1 MLRDDLDLELTYR
14 FIRDTIWVAVSW
26 YRPGGR
32 RTHTEI
38 ARQYLSILLEGIHH
52 A

>member
-1 MLRDDLDLELTYR
+1 M
-14 FIRDTIWVAVSW
+14 AVSW

-38 ARQYLSILLEGIHH
+38 AQQYLSILLEGIAH